1 MKKLIALLLAL
12 VMVFC
17 LVACGAADA
26 PAADAPAADAPA
38 ADAPAADA
46 PADDSPVADEGIG
59 EIALVLQRAEHGWMA
74 AVTYYAEKHCKDLG
88 LNYKVYLS
96 DNVNEQAGQIEE
108 AVTNGAKAIVLSAHN
123 EEVSLACKKA
133 VDEGVI
139 LISFDRVVDYLTAYI
154 GGDNFGLGV
163 AYGTFI
169 CENLGGE
176 GIVALQSVPSV
187 GAVSQERVDGFY
199 SVANEYPGIT
209 VIEFATEGYQQE
221 QGLKAAADLLTANP
235 HIDAIASQ
243 DDESSVGFLKAI
255 DDAGRTDIKY
265 ISGCGGMQSYFHTI
279 EEYGKG
285 DLQLCTA
292 TYAPSMITEAIDLA
306 VEALNGVEVAEKN
319 IIPTNLVSADN
330 VADFYDENSPY

>member
-1 MKKLIALLLAL
+1 MKKLMAFLMAL
-12 VMVFC
+12 VMIFSM
-17 LVACGAADA
+17 VACSKSAEEPAVEEAPVAEAPVEEA
-26 PAADAPAADAPA
+26 PAEE
-38 ADAPAADA
+38 
-46 PADDSPVADEGIG
+46 EGLG
-59 EIALVLQRAEHGWMA
+59 QIALVLQRAEHGWMA
-74 AVTYYAEKHCKDLG
+74 AVTYYAEKHCKELG
-88 LNYKVYLS
+88 LDYTVYLS
-96 DNVNEQAGQIEE
+96 DNVNDQANNIEE
-108 AVTNGAKAIVLSAHN
+108 AVANGAKAIVLSAHN

-133 VDEGVI
+133 VEAGVK

-187 GAVSQERVDGFY
+187 GAVSQERLEGFY
-199 SVANEYPGIT
+199 SVANNYPGIT

-255 DDAGRTDIKY
+255 DDAGRTDIK
-265 ISGCGGMQSYFHTI
+265 
-279 EEYGKG
+279 E
-285 DLQLCTA
+285 TA
-292 TYAPSMITEAIDLA
+292 CR
-306 VEALNGVEVAEKN
+306 KN
-319 IIPTNLVSADN
+319 D
-330 VADFYDENSPY
+330 

>member
-12 VMVFC
+12 VMVLG
-17 LVACGAADA
+17 LVACGAADEPAADA

-38 ADAPAADA
+38 ADAPAA
-46 PADDSPVADEGIG
+46 EGG
-59 EIALVLQRAEHGWMA
+59 EVALVLQRAEHGWMA

-88 LNYKVYLS
+88 INYRVYLS
-96 DNVNEQAGQIEE
+96 DNVNDQANNIEE
-108 AVTNGAKAIVLSAHN
+108 AIANGAAAIVLSAHN

-133 VDEGVI
+133 VDAGI
-139 LISFDRVVDYLTAYI
+139 PLISFDRVVDYLTAYI
-154 GGDNFGLGV
+154 GGDNYGLGV

-187 GAVSQERVDGFY
+187 GAVSQERLEGFY

-255 DDAGRTDIKY
+255 EDAGRTDIKY
-265 ISGCGGMQSYFHTI
+265 VSGCGGMQSYFHTI

-306 VEALNGVEVAEKN
+306 VKAMNGEAVEEKN
-319 IIPTNLVSADN
+319 IIATTLVSADN